1 MHEPPATDSV
11 TERSPRPAGERRPR
25 RLPRPVRA
33 LAAGLLAL
41 LCAAG
46 GALGLGSVWVS
57 ERADQQWSVQTRVV
71 PESQVEIPTS
81 IGTAVFDTHAW
92 GPGARVEVSALALPP
107 VGRRS
112 DSAFIDLDSQIG
124 DLKRLAKDALIAT
137 AWKTAGGALA
147 GGLLGGLLWMA
158 VANRSRSTWRRVR
171 NTGLAGVVGAGVCLA
186 GWGAGSVL
194 TFDEAYGDNLEADG
208 LLAVGLSADRLL
220 ERLNSR
226 DQQYAGYVQ
235 SLSTY
240 ISRLRDNAT
249 PSRSTDVAMKVML
262 VSDVHGRNIY
272 PQLAQVIESQGV
284 DFVVDSGDLVQWGT
298 GFELR
303 ARPDLQAGI
312 ESLDVPYVFVKG
324 NHDSSLTTQALR
336 QIPNVRVLDSERVEL
351 QGLGVFG
358 VPDPRLYQDGGPI
371 EAEQPEAVEEME
383 REAAENA
390 VALMDPEAGPVDLA
404 VMHHPAGAREL
415 GEELEAPVWVS
426 GHTHNPALEVAD
438 DHIDITVGT
447 TGAAGIRTFNSQ
459 SETGEVLSTP
469 QSFDIL
475 GFNSACEPVA
485 LTRFSYPDS
494 LSSVGNALVTYQTL
508 RLEAA
513 EPPAAAGGSD
523 PTEEPTEADEEEA
536 PERTCG

>member
-1 MHEPPATDSV
+1 MPEPSAADDAV
-11 TERSPRPAGERRPR
+11 TERSPRVDDGRRG
-25 RLPRPVRA
+25 RLPKPVRV
-33 LAAGLLAL
+33 LAAVLLSL
-41 LCAAG
+41 VCAAG
-46 GALGLGSVWVS
+46 GALGVGSVWVS
-57 ERADQQWSVQTRVV
+57 ERADQQWSVQTRVL
-71 PESQVEIPTS
+71 PQSQVEIPTS

-112 DSAFIDLDSQIG
+112 DSAFIDIDSQIA
-124 DLKRLAKDALIAT
+124 DIQRLATDALVAT
-137 AWKTAGGALA
+137 AWKAAAGALA

-158 VANRSRSTWRRVR
+158 VANRPRRTWRRLRTAALV
-171 NTGLAGVVGAGVCLA
+171 GVTGAGLCLA

-194 TFDEAYGDNLEADG
+194 TFDQEYGDNLEAEG

-235 SLSTY
+235 SLATY

-249 PSRSTDVAMKVML
+249 PDRSTDVAMKVML

-284 DFVVDSGDLVQWGT
+284 DLVIDSGDLVQWGT

-312 ESLDVPYVFVKG
+312 ESLGVPYLFAKG
-324 NHDSSLTTQALR
+324 NHDSFLTTEALKE
-336 QIPNVRVLDSERVEL
+336 IPNVRILDSERVEVD
-351 QGLGVFG
+351 GLGVFG

-371 EAEQPEAVEEME
+371 EAKEPEAVEEME
-383 REAAENA
+383 REAAQNA
-390 VALMDPEAGPVDLA
+390 VTLMDPEAGPVDIA

-415 GEELEAPVWVS
+415 GEELDAPVWVS

-438 DHIDITVGT
+438 DHVDITVGT

-459 SETGEVLSTP
+459 SETGDVLSTP

-475 GFNSACEPVA
+475 GFNSVCEPVA

-513 EPPAAAGGSD
+513 EPPIEGAG
-523 PTEEPTEADEEEA
+523 EEPTPAEEDEA